1 MTGAVHPVRH
11 APAAHY
17 RPGPHPPGH
26 GLVGSYV
33 HSYEPAPRI
42 PYPNHI
48 PGMRPSREAT
58 PQSHPVSVTPIY
70 DALYSE
76 YRRSFRALPFD
87 RSGEEELRF
96 VGFGPQ
102 LGYGQYGGQ
111 QGYAG
116 QLGYHVHSG
125 YNTAWD
131 THYGRQ
137 RGGHVPAALPP
148 APRDGRMRGY

>member
-1 MTGAVHPVRH
+1 
-11 APAAHY
+11 
-17 RPGPHPPGH
+17 
-26 GLVGSYV
+26 
-33 HSYEPAPRI
+33 
-42 PYPNHI
+42 
-48 PGMRPSREAT
+48 MRPSREAT
-58 PQSHPVSVTPIY
+58 PQSHSVSVTPIY

-116 QLGYHVHSG
+116 QLGYHVHAG

-137 RGGHVPAALPP
+137 RGGAGP
-148 APRDGRMRGY
+148 APRRGP

>member
-1 MTGAVHPVRH
+1 M
-11 APAAHY
+11 
-17 RPGPHPPGH
+17 
-26 GLVGSYV
+26 

-48 PGMRPSREAT
+48 PGMRPPRDTT

-96 VGFGPQ
+96 VGFGPHPQ

-116 QLGYHVHSG
+116 QLGYPVPSG
-125 YNTAWD
+125 YQTAWD

-137 RGGHVPAALPP
+137 RGHVPALPP